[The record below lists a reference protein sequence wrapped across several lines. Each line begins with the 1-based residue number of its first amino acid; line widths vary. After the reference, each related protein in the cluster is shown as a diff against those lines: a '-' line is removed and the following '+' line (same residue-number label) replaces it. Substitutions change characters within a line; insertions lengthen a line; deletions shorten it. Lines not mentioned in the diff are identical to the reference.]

1 MDVGVEGIKVANEQR
16 PESEK
21 LYPGGFYKTVRCLG
35 TCEEAPLIHGD
46 GWWMAW
52 MPKVANRCAVGYLGK
67 AEDVASVVSYL
78 VSKEAHYITGEHE
91 T

>member
-1 MDVGVEGIKVANEQR
+1 MDVAVEGIKVANEQR

-21 LYPGGFYKTVRCLG
+21 LYPGGFYNTVRCLG
-35 TCEEAPLIHGD
+35 TWEEAPLIHGD
-46 GWWMAW
+46 GWW
-52 MPKVANRCAVGYLGK
+52 PKAANRTAVGYLGK
-67 AEDVASVVSYL
+67 ADDVASVVSYL